1 MSHRITT
8 EERERMREFA
18 ATPKYKREPGILEP
32 TDGDETEDD
41 DE

>member
-18 ATPKYKREPGILEP
+18 STPKYKRTPGILEP
-32 TDGDETEDD
+32 AEDD
-41 DE
+41 AEE